1 MTALSY
7 RKNPEKV
14 YIFTH
19 SQSKTASDFIS
30 KLIKWRLRTI
40 KMFPGRYPISTVQA
54 LGRIRKKA
62 EVKYS
67 PIGWA
72 RFIMRNQDDI
82 AAIMPGTTATCHKKF
97 SLLFEE
103 AKSWS
108 SMTIL
113 HHTQLFGFSSG
124 ESWGHGSKGEK
135 H

>member
-1 MTALSY
+1 MKIY
-7 RKNPEKV
+7 QNQPNQYQIWV
-14 YIFTH
+14 N
-19 SQSKTASDFIS
+19 QSMVTSDFIN

-40 KMFPGRYPISTVQA
+40 RMFPGRYSISTVQA
-54 LGRIRKKA
+54 LGRLRKKI

-82 AAIMPGTTATCHKKF
+82 AAIMPGPTASCHKKF
-97 SLLFEE
+97 SLLFEN
-103 AKSWS
+103 AKEWS
-108 SMTIL
+108 SLTIL

-124 ESWGHGSKGEK
+124 ESWDHGRKGEK